1 MIDTIGAT
9 HSGHVMCGS
18 EDSFAAELLNG
29 LPCLILSIC
38 RTNACKL
45 PPHQLR
51 SAQRLLGLRWNFSRV
66 LDGHGKKVQRLGS
79 KHAVATSSFASSLAV
94 IACDRPL
101 RRRSLAPRSALE
113 LQLGFLGLTGGGLL
127 GLNGNKILQTGFGSP
142 GYHPRCRECCSGLWR
157 KVSISSCSRGASRC
171 LDVCNACLALPVT
184 TSRVLKLRL

>member
-113 LQLGFLGLTGGGLL
+113 LQLGFLGLTGGGFWDSTAIRFCKQVSALL
-127 GLNGNKILQTGFGSP
+127 AIIQGVANVAQDFGGRSASQAA
-142 GYHPRCRECCSGLWR
+142 REER
-157 KVSISSCSRGASRC
+157 RGA
-171 LDVCNACLALPVT
+171 
-184 TSRVLKLRL
+184 